1 MLALKRNIAKAKEH
15 KMTQATATKTRA
27 EVETQIDI
35 FVAVLS
41 AYCNAVNP
49 NKKLYSIV
57 ISVERG
63 AKSARIV
70 RAEQWGDKEPSSR
83 SVHCFVR
90 LEDGAILKGSWKAPV
105 KNPVRGSIFAD
116 ECDIGEGRALNKYG
130 CAYLR

>member
-1 MLALKRNIAKAKEH
+1 MLALKRNIAKAKER
-15 KMTQATATKTRA
+15 KMTQETKTRA

-35 FVAVLS
+35 FVAALS

-63 AKSARIV
+63 AKNARIV

-90 LEDGAILKGSWKAPV
+90 LEEAPV

-116 ECDIGEGRALNKYG
+116 ECDIGEDRAVNQYG